1 MISLVFSVFFSFE
14 FGRRR
19 SARASLLMSFSFQ
32 RNLLNGV
39 ASKDDVGYAC
49 MIGACHEG
57 LQWQLA
63 LHGVF
68 SMSQPDLISVNRT
81 LGSLDCEQWQLA
93 IVLLAAMPT
102 LQPSLIP
109 NIVSYNAAIKCCSQH
124 WQHALQLFHDVK
136 IAQLQLTAMT
146 FDAAWRACDPTEAWQ
161 FKQLLM
167 GEFKHESGWS
177 RDTGDH

>member
-1 MISLVFSVFFSFE
+1 MV
-14 FGRRR
+14 RPP
-19 SARASLLMSFSFQ
+19 SLLVNVNSLF
-32 RNLLNGV
+32 NGAA
-39 ASKDDVGYAC
+39 ASKDDVGYAS

-93 IVLLAAMPT
+93 IVLLAAMPRM
-102 LQPSLIP
+102 QPYLMP
-109 NIVSYNAAIKCCSQH
+109 NIVSYNQAIKCCSQH

-136 IAQLQLTAMT
+136 IAQLQPTAPT
-146 FDAAWRACDPTEAWQ
+146 FDAAWRACDSIEARP

-167 GEFKHESGWS
+167 GEFKRGSGWS
-177 RDTGDH
+177 RDTENH

>member
-1 MISLVFSVFFSFE
+1 MFHGDACHEFSMISPLVFDA
-14 FGRRR
+14 
-19 SARASLLMSFSFQ
+19 ARI
-32 RNLLNGV
+32 
-39 ASKDDVGYAC
+39 DVGYAS

-81 LGSLDCEQWQLA
+81 LGSLHCEQWRLA

-102 LQPSLIP
+102 MPTMQPWPLIP
-109 NIVSYNAAIKCCSQH
+109 NIVSYNEAIKCCSQH

-136 IAQLQLTAMT
+136 IAQLQATALT
-146 FDAAWRACDPTEAWQ
+146 FDAAWGACDATEAWPL
-161 FKQLLM
+161 KQLLM
-167 GEFKHESGWS
+167 AEFKRGWS
-177 RDTGDH
+177 RTDDHNRLVGSGAARASRLEKG